1 MTSRRQFIR
10 VSAGTTG
17 VAALAA
23 LAACSPSQSGSSGG
37 SSGKKTVTFRLWDEQ
52 VAKSYKKSFAE
63 FSKKNKDID
72 VRINVI
78 PWDTYWT
85 KLPTDLAGG
94 NADDIFWLNSSNFG
108 NYADAGRLV
117 DISKA
122 LPGKHQDWQPSVVK
136 QFTRDGALYG
146 VPQLSDSIALFY
158 NKAMVKKA
166 GIDPS
171 NLQWDPSG
179 TNDNFIKA
187 AKKLTIDKSGT
198 AADQPGFKPKEIKQY
213 GFNAAFDLQ
222 AIFYNFVGSN
232 GGAWQAKDD
241 TYVYAD
247 DPKTVQAIQYVVDLI
262 NKYHVAPSAADTN
275 DDGNYSLNQFNRG
288 RMALF
293 ESGTYNLK
301 NIADA
306 AKFDWGIAHI
316 PAGPTGRVSVVN
328 GIIAAGNAKS
338 TNADATKK
346 VLDWIGSKESA
357 DIIAADGSAF
367 PAVTSAAPSYTK
379 HWKKEGVDTKPFIEA
394 AGGKSIGAP
403 HGPKANNADIKA
415 NPILKEMFLG
425 RLSVKEGL
433 TKAQAAA
440 NKAIK

>member
-10 VSAGTTG
+10 ISAGTAG
-17 VAALAA
+17 AAALTA
-23 LAACSPSQSGSSGG
+23 LAACSPSQAGSSGDSG
-37 SSGKKTVTFRLWDEQ
+37 GKKTVTFRLWDEQ
-52 VAKSYKKSFAE
+52 VAKSYKKSFAQ

-72 VRINVI
+72 VHINVV
-78 PWDTYWT
+78 PWSTYWT

-108 NYADAGRLV
+108 NYVDAGRLV

-122 LPGKHQDWQPSVVK
+122 LPGKHSAWQQSVVK
-136 QFTRDGALYG
+136 QFTRDGGLYG

-158 NKAMVKKA
+158 NKKMVEDA
-166 GIDPS
+166 GVDPHD
-171 NLQWDPSG
+171 LHWDPTG
-179 TNDNFIKA
+179 GNDNFIKA
-187 AKKLTIDKSGT
+187 TRKLTIDKSGKT
-198 AADQPGFKPKEIKQY
+198 AAQSGFKPKEIKQY

-232 GGAWQAKDD
+232 GGAWQADD
-241 TYVYAD
+241 DSYVYAD
-247 DPKTVQAIQYVVDLI
+247 DPKTVQAMQYVVDLI

-275 DDGNYSLNQFNRG
+275 DDGNYSLNQFNQG
-288 RMALF
+288 KMALF

-306 AKFDWGIAHI
+306 AKFDWGIARI
-316 PAGPTGRVSVVN
+316 PAGPAGRVSVVN
-328 GIIAAGNAKS
+328 GIIAAGNAKAH
-338 TNADATKK
+338 NADATKK

-367 PAVTSAAPSYTK
+367 PAVTTAQSSYTE
-379 HWKKEGVDTKPFIEA
+379 HWKKQDVDTKPFTQA
-394 AGGKSIGAP
+394 AKGKSIGAP

-425 RLSVKEGL
+425 RLSVKAGL
-433 TKAQAAA
+433 KKAQAAA

>member
-1 MTSRRQFIR
+1 MTSRRQFMR
-10 VSAGTTG
+10 VSAGTAG
-17 VAALAA
+17 AAALAA
-23 LAACSPSQSGSSGG
+23 LAACSPSQSGSSSGG
-37 SSGKKTVTFRLWDEQ
+37 SGKKTVTFRLWDDQ

-63 FSKKNKDID
+63 FSKRNKDID
-72 VRINVI
+72 VKINVI
-78 PWDTYWT
+78 PWATYWT

-108 NYADAGRLV
+108 NYVDAGRLV
-117 DISKA
+117 NVSKA
-122 LPGKHQDWQPSVVK
+122 LPGKHPGWQQSVVK
-136 QFTRDGALYG
+136 QFTRDGGLYG
-146 VPQLSDSIALFY
+146 VPQLSDSIALYY
-158 NKAMVKKA
+158 NKKMVQKA
-166 GIDPS
+166 GVDPS
-171 NLQWDPSG
+171 DLHWDPSG
-179 TNDNFIKA
+179 SNDNFLKA
-187 AKKLTIDKSGT
+187 ARKLTIDKSGKT
-198 AADQPGFKPKEIKQY
+198 ATQSGFDPKSVKQY

-241 TYVYAD
+241 SYVYAD
-247 DPKTVQAIQYVVDLI
+247 DPKTVQAMQYVIDLI
-262 NKYHVAPSAADTN
+262 DKYHVAPSAADTN
-275 DDGNYSLNQFNRG
+275 DDGNYSLNQFNQG
-288 RMALF
+288 NMALF

-316 PAGPTGRVSVVN
+316 PAGPAGRVSVVN

-338 TNADATKK
+338 KNADATKK
-346 VLDWIGSKESA
+346 VLDWLGSKDSA

-367 PAVTSAAPSYTK
+367 PAITSAQASYTK
-379 HWKKEGVDTKPFIEA
+379 HWTKEHVNTKPFLEA

-415 NPILKEMFLG
+415 NPILKEVFLG
-425 RLSVKEGL
+425 RIGVKPGL
-433 TKAQAAA
+433 KKAQAAA